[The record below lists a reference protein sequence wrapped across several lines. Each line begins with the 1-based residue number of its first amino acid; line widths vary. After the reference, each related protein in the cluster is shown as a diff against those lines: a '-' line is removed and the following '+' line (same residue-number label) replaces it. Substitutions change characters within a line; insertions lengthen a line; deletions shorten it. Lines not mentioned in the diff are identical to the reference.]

1 MSETNSTGRLDTG
14 LAALVMLARFHQV
27 AADPAQIQH
36 HFGTHE
42 NAFTEQ
48 ALIRASRHLKL
59 KAKAFTSSWEK
70 LAHIALP
77 AIAATQDGHYVVLA
91 RAAEDK
97 VLIQDPAG
105 QGPQTLSK
113 EEFMERW
120 SGRLI
125 LITKRSVLPGMSG
138 KFDIS
143 WFIPAILKY
152 KSLLRDVIIASFFI
166 QLFALITPLF
176 FQVIIDK
183 VLVHKGLT
191 TLDVLAFGLIVLSI
205 FDVVLNGLRNYVF
218 SHTTNRVD
226 VTLGSKLYHHLIHLP
241 ISYFLMRQVGN
252 TVARVRELDTIRNF
266 ITSSALTL
274 VIDLFFTIVFFV
286 VMYFYS
292 PTLTWVVLGSIPFY
306 VALSVYITPILRNRL
321 DEKFKRGAENQAFL
335 TESVSGMETVKA
347 MAVEPQMQRRW
358 EENLAAYVAASF
370 KANNLGNIAS
380 QSAQLINKIVTVLI
394 LWIGATLV
402 MQNEL
407 SIGQLIAFNMIAG
420 RVSGPILKLVQLWQD
435 FQQAGISIA
444 RLGDI
449 LNTPT
454 EPGHNPNRTTLQQI
468 QGQVSL
474 ENVSFR
480 YSPDQ
485 PHILRNLSLDVKP
498 GEVIGIVGRS
508 GSGKST
514 LTKLVQRLYVPEAGR
529 VLVDGVDLAQMEP
542 AWLRRQVGVVLQENR
557 LFNRSV
563 KDNIALVD
571 PSLPMERVIQA
582 AKLAGA
588 HEFIVQLPQGYDTI
602 VGEQGASL
610 SGGQRQRIAI
620 ARALICNPR
629 ILIFD
634 EATSALDYES
644 ERVIQENMRHMC
656 RGRTVFI
663 IAHRL
668 STVRQADRIIVV
680 DKGEIVE
687 SGNHDQ
693 LLQQGG
699 YYTKLYSYQN
709 HTPAIRKV
717 ETTAPADAVIGNAE
731 KGGAQ

>member
-1 MSETNSTGRLDTG
+1 MSEKNSTGRLDTG

-77 AIAATQDGHYVVLA
+77 AIAATQDGRYVVLA

-97 VLIQDPAG
+97 VLIQDPAS

-113 EEFMERW
+113 DEFMALW

-370 KANNLGNIAS
+370 KASNLGNIAS

-402 MQNEL
+402 MQNDL

-454 EPGHNPNRTTLQQI
+454 EPGHNPNRTTLPQI

-514 LTKLVQRLYVPEAGR
+514 LTKLVQRLYVPQAGR

-588 HEFIVQLPQGYDTI
+588 HEFIVQLPQGYDTV

-717 ETTAPADAVIGNAE
+717 ETTAPIEAVIGNAE